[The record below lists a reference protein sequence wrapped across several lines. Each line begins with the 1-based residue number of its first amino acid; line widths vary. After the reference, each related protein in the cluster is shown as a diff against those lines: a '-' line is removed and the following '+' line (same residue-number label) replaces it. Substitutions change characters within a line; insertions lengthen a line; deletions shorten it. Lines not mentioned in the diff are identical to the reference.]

1 MRRGKGITKKA
12 LKQRKARAKA
22 GLHSKE
28 LKQTQKLAVRIKSG
42 NHTREQPLRRR
53 VTTVQ
58 FKSLGPHVQ
67 SEPKRSTTSQSK
79 SLASVTPS
87 NISAPA
93 IPTKSS
99 TPVTPPVHPRALI
112 EPSTISLPVQAQTQ
126 VPIQSAQAVTQTP
139 HVAFRVFAI
148 CLATIAICVNFSNY
162 SSLIPAMHSALHID
176 DGQVGLFSTLL
187 FLGIIL
193 ANVPGGILADR
204 FGPRPTV
211 LVALSCTT
219 AGSLLFPVFPNFIW
233 MVACRALIGL
243 GAGAALVSCSFVCAQ
258 LGKYEPLGQGLHGGA
273 VQLGIGLGLFSMTF
287 LQELLGWRNALF
299 VCGVLGIIA
308 LIVWL
313 WYPKDV
319 HSSNRDHHPPAD
331 NPALAV
337 RTPAIWMLG
346 LANMGTFGLADAIMA
361 WISVYFIRQYGL
373 PLAFAGALGS
383 AAFFA
388 GIILQPLGGLLLAR
402 LQKPVL
408 LIRIGTVMGLLS
420 VVALALPFHWFPLAL
435 VGLTLFAIGTTL
447 PYAAVFST
455 ASLVGKMSGA
465 GAGISQAIVA
475 ILASLVAVTGAP
487 LIGLVL
493 ESTSSFPVALGSI
506 GLIFP
511 TIAVT
516 ASLFLGFVLKST
528 KHKSLVLSHAQ

>member
-1 MRRGKGITKKA
+1 MRRGKVIPKKA

-22 GLHSKE
+22 RLHSKE

-42 NHTREQPLRRR
+42 KHNTEQPLRRR

-58 FKSLGPHVQ
+58 FKSLGPRVQ
-67 SEPKRSTTSQSK
+67 SRPKSSTTSQFK
-79 SLASVTPS
+79 SLGAVTQS

-93 IPTKSS
+93 IPTKSP
-99 TPVTPPVHPRALI
+99 TLVTPSVHPHALI
-112 EPSTISLPVQAQTQ
+112 EPSTISLPVQVQTQ

-139 HVAFRVFAI
+139 HVALRIFAI
-148 CLATIAICVNFSNY
+148 CLATIAICANFSNY

-176 DGQVGLFSTLL
+176 DGQIGLFSTLL

-211 LVALSCTT
+211 LVALFFTT

-319 HSSNRDHHPPAD
+319 HSGNRDHQPAD

-361 WISVYFIRQYGL
+361 WISVYFIKQYGL

-408 LIRIGTVMGLLS
+408 LIRIGTIMGFLS

-435 VGLTLFAIGTTL
+435 VGLILFAVGTTL

-465 GAGISQAIVA
+465 GAGISQAVVA

-493 ESTSSFPVALGSI
+493 ESTSSFTAALGSI

-511 TIAVT
+511 TIAVI
-516 ASLFLGFVLKST
+516 ASLFLGCVLKPT
-528 KHKSLVLSHAQ
+528 KHKSLALNAR